1 MERSLDM
8 KGERTMKYVEPEMK
22 VLELETEI
30 ICTSGILDPSKPI
43 ETPDL

>member
-8 KGERTMKYVEPEMK
+8 KGEGTMKYVEPEMK

-30 ICTSGILDPSKPI
+30 ICTTSGDPSQPI